1 MSASEQHARGEWVPP
16 APDVSRL
23 VTEDDVPVDNFCS
36 EKQQRL
42 LTEPLY
48 SSWSPPNRA
57 PFLAAANV
65 GVYASIHKPA
75 IVPDVML
82 SLDVEVPRDW
92 WEKNHR
98 CYLLWEFGKP
108 PDLALEIVS
117 DREGLELSAKL
128 RQYARIGVR
137 YYVVYDPARQLS
149 DEPLQCFALREG
161 DYELLDRPWFERLQ
175 LGLALWKGA
184 YELRD
189 DQWLRWVDAEGV
201 PVPTGAERA
210 ERERARAEQEAKRA
224 EQEAKRAEQ
233 EAKRA
238 EQEAKRAEQEAKRA
252 EQEAKRAESAQDRA
266 ERLAAKLRALGID
279 PDRES

>member
-1 MSASEQHARGEWVPP
+1 
-16 APDVSRL
+16 VSRL

-48 SSWSPPNRA
+48 SSWTAPHHT
-57 PFLAAANV
+57 PFLVAANV
-65 GVYASIHKPA
+65 GVYASVHKPA

-117 DREGLELSAKL
+117 DRDGLELSAKL
-128 RQYARIGVR
+128 RQYARIAVH
-137 YYVVYDPARQLS
+137 YYVVYDPARLLS
-149 DEPLQCFALREG
+149 DEPLQCFALHGG
-161 DYELLDRPWFERLQ
+161 DYELLDRPWFDRLQ
-175 LGLALWKGA
+175 LGLALWNGV

-189 DQWLRWVDAEGV
+189 DQWLRWVDAQGV

-210 ERERARAEQEAKRA
+210 EHEAKRA
-224 EQEAKRAEQ
+224 EHALERAEHEAKRAEHAL
-233 EAKRA
+233 ERA
-238 EQEAKRAEQEAKRA
+238 QK
-252 EQEAKRAESAQDRA
+252 
-266 ERLAAKLRALGID
+266 LAAKLRALGID
-279 PDRES
+279 PDRDE